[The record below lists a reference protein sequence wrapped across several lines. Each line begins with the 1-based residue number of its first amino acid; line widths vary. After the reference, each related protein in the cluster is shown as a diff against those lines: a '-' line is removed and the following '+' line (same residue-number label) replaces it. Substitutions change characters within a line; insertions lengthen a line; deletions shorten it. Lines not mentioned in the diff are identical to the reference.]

1 MLAESIGLS
10 SLAFRR
16 QAAGSTTTYTL
27 SQETPRRSTLP
38 MHQLEER
45 RSANISP
52 SSPSIVRATCRAGLC
67 SHSPTIGEWGVWG
80 VSGVGG
86 RECDRGRL
94 QWAGIT
100 ILEVPH
106 PGHKPR
112 PRTLSHLMTRALEVL
127 AGRVE
132 ATLRASNVPW
142 CVPDE
147 PRCLLPYYHE
157 GALLG
162 LRSCRA
168 KILGF
173 TFRCSEDADQ
183 TRTLTRLR
191 SYCFLDR
198 TISEETKTML

>member
-16 QAAGSTTTYTL
+16 QVAGSTTTYTL

-38 MHQLEER
+38 MHQLEEER

-52 SSPSIVRATCRAGLC
+52 SSPSIVRATCRTGLC
-67 SHSPTIGEWGVWG
+67 SPTIGEWGVWG
-80 VSGVGG
+80 VSGVGVTPG
-86 RECDRGRL
+86 RECDRGRGRL

-100 ILEVPH
+100 ILGLPH

-147 PRCLLPYYHE
+147 PRCLLPYSHE
-157 GALLG
+157 GALPG

-173 TFRCSEDADQ
+173 TFRCSEDVDQ
-183 TRTLTRLR
+183 TRKLTRLR
-191 SYCFLDR
+191 L
-198 TISEETKTML
+198 